1 MALFLCYAKDVISK
15 ATAGTNILVM
25 KRIRMY
31 HILYRYRGEGPYER

>member
-15 ATAGTNILVM
+15 VTAGTNILVL

-31 HILYRYRGEGPYER
+31 HIIKVYRRRIL